1 MKSMEIEMGRG
12 AGNGNGG
19 SGNALKTSKHGWPAA
34 V

>member
-19 SGNALKTSKHGWPAA
+19 SGNALKTSKHGCLGED
-34 V
+34 